1 MDEIVIS
8 LSAQNEVCKAA
19 ALLANDSAAASS
31 GVSNFV
37 ARDSCVPR
45 GPVDVPV
52 ELRAPEHAPN
62 RGDHGCVEHM
72 FGRPSV

>member
-1 MDEIVIS
+1 MDEIVIG
-8 LSAQNEVCKAA
+8 LSAQGEVCKAA
-19 ALLANDSAAASS
+19 ALLANDSAAASG

-37 ARDSCVPR
+37 ARDTCVPR
-45 GPVDVPV
+45 SPVDVPV

-62 RGDHGCVEHM
+62 GSDHGCVEHV